1 QSCGAAAMGKRP
13 STGSDKSKPKKG
25 KSSSDLTEIPVE
37 KLETAYFKLF
47 EEWWKWTMQKFLLHD
62 TVASNVFNRNFTSGY
77 AAMVPWEKELTN
89 NPEILETLC
98 QRLSNDYEQTHQKP
112 RKEKLQ
118 RRCAAFHARAHVF
131 REKYPEDYVKS
142 EETNLMKAFFRQQP
156 EKDAELDVLLEESVP
171 PADLSRIGIFRAPMA
186 AHAKKAGAAIN

>member
-1 QSCGAAAMGKRP
+1 MVCRS
-13 STGSDKSKPKKG
+13 
-25 KSSSDLTEIPVE
+25 LTFEI
-37 KLETAYFKLF
+37 AHFCR
-47 EEWWKWTMQKFLLHD
+47 KWTMQKFLLHD

-112 RKEKLQ
+112 RKAWNSKETEPRYKYYLYNLNCVFFCRVCGVTCSVAHCDAEEKLQ
-118 RRCAAFHARAHVF
+118 RRCAAFHARVHVF

-156 EKDAELDVLLEESVP
+156 EK
-171 PADLSRIGIFRAPMA
+171 GWA
-186 AHAKKAGAAIN
+186 AR